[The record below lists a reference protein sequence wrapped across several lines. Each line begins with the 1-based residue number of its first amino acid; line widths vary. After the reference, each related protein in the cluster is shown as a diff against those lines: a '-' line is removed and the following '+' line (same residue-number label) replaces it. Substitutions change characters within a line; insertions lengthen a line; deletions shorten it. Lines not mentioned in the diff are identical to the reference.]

1 MSLQPSHSQTPAPS
15 EWVRR
20 HAALL
25 APGSRVLDLA
35 CGTGR
40 HARLLRGLGHRVVAV
55 DRDAQALASI
65 EGEAGIETLC
75 ADLEAAPWPFSPQ
88 SFDAVVVTN
97 YLHRPLFDFLRAAL
111 REGGVL
117 VYETFALGNERYGR
131 PSNPAFLLRRDELLS
146 LVAPLQVVAFEQG
159 VIHLPKTAVV
169 QRICA
174 VLTQEP
180 VDLPGGSQVAGRGAL
195 G

>member
-1 MSLQPSHSQTPAPS
+1 MSSHSQTPAPS

-20 HAALL
+20 HAVLL
-25 APGSRVLDLA
+25 TPGARVLDLA

-40 HARLLRGLGHRVVAV
+40 HARLLRDLGASVLAV
-55 DRDAQALASI
+55 DRDAQALASL

-75 ADLEAAPWPFSPQ
+75 ADLESAPWPFAPQ

-97 YLHRPLFDFLRAAL
+97 YLHRPLFASLREALRA
-111 REGGVL
+111 GGVL
-117 VYETFALGNERYGR
+117 IYETFALGNERYGR
-131 PSNPAFLLRRDELLS
+131 PGNPAFLLRRNELLT
-146 LVAPLQVVAFEQG
+146 LVGALQVVAFEQG

-180 VDLPGGSQVAGRGAL
+180 VDLLRGSQVAARGAL